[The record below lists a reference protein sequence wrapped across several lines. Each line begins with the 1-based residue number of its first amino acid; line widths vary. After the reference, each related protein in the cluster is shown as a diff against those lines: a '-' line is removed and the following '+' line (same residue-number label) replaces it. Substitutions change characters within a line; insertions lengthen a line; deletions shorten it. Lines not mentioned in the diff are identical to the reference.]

1 MFSEILSQTQ
11 SENVLVKE
19 KNNALDNN
27 LQSSKS
33 TIRERNSVMFNNEM
47 LSDVHFR
54 VGIGS
59 KKYDVFYVVYIN
71 CFFAPNVGVYV
82 FQLSLV
88 CLVYD
93 EVLRNYCYWES
104 SMRKTSFMCD
114 NDIL

>member
-59 KKYDVFYVVYIN
+59 KKCGVVFYVVYIN
-71 CFFAPNVGVYV
+71 CFFCPLCWRLHVSIA
-82 FQLSLV
+82 LSV
-88 CLVYD
+88 PSV
-93 EVLRNYCYWES
+93 
-104 SMRKTSFMCD
+104 
-114 NDIL
+114 